1 MSSSGRESQ
10 IRTQR
15 KPDRRDFLS
24 ALGSAALAPLLHR
37 RGAKLGRIGIQLYT
51 VRRELARDP
60 EATLA
65 RIAQLG
71 YREVEF
77 VAYPPGAPSA
87 VRAML
92 NRHGLTAPSSHVP
105 LQALQ
110 GDWGRTLEQAAAIG
124 QRYIVVAF
132 IPASER
138 RTLDDWK
145 RLAAAFNRAGET
157 ARQHRLQLCYHNHDF
172 EFSPLEGAV
181 PYDVLLAATDPHLVA
196 LELDLYWISKGGRD
210 PLAYFGRWPGRFP
223 LVHVKDMDT
232 TPRKYFT
239 EVGQGSIDFR
249 GIFGRAKQAG
259 IQHYFYE
266 QDETPGDVFESAR
279 MSYQYLR
286 ALTF

>member
-124 QRYIVVAF
+124 QRYIVKGL
-132 IPASER
+132 
-138 RTLDDWK
+138 T
-145 RLAAAFNRAGET
+145 
-157 ARQHRLQLCYHNHDF
+157 Q
-172 EFSPLEGAV
+172 GA
-181 PYDVLLAATDPHLVA
+181 
-196 LELDLYWISKGGRD
+196 IK
-210 PLAYFGRWPGRFP
+210 
-223 LVHVKDMDT
+223 
-232 TPRKYFT
+232 
-239 EVGQGSIDFR
+239 
-249 GIFGRAKQAG
+249 
-259 IQHYFYE
+259 
-266 QDETPGDVFESAR
+266 
-279 MSYQYLR
+279 
-286 ALTF
+286 